1 MLVDVKVRKI
11 VTLEHVGKNCYS
23 AHKTMKPGIIKTKN
37 GPCII
42 ERKTRLA
49 GPFVLLLAG
58 LIIVATVLL
67 LTGCVRLNTAGVIDN
82 IGREYKAVLVEKAP
96 ESGVLSPPG
105 IAGEEDKPM
114 WEACEADGNLY
125 IKADMAIVRER
136 NVWIKDA
143 AFSQLPHKNFY
154 FDVAPSET
162 CYYHRGKIYTE
173 KPASAVDTTT
183 EPKSVYP
190 FYSVYSSAQ
199 LKHPQ
204 RYEPLWL
211 EEQHN
216 PHRIYTVPLSWI
228 AAVLVDIPGGV
239 VCSAVALPGEIY
251 SVLFD

>member
-1 MLVDVKVRKI
+1 MTPD
-11 VTLEHVGKNCYS
+11 
-23 AHKTMKPGIIKTKN
+23 IIKSKH
-37 GPCII
+37 GPCIV
-42 ERKTRLA
+42 ERRTRLA

-82 IGREYKAVLVEKAP
+82 IGREYKAALVEKLP
-96 ESGVLSPPG
+96 ESGALSPPG

-114 WEACEADGNLY
+114 WEACEAAGNLY
-125 IKADMAIVRER
+125 IKADKAIVRER

-143 AFSQLPHKNFY
+143 AFSQLPHKVFY
-154 FDVAPSET
+154 FDTPPSET
-162 CYYHRGKIYTE
+162 CYYHKGNIYTE
-173 KPASAVDTTT
+173 KPESAVDTTT

-190 FYSVYSSAQ
+190 FYSAYSSVQ

-204 RYEPLWL
+204 CYEPLWL

-216 PHRIYTVPLSWI
+216 PHRIYTAPLSWI
-228 AAVLVDIPGGV
+228 AAVLVDIPGGL

-251 SVLFD
+251 SAFVD